1 MEKDYDFLYEA
12 NNVYRTKNY
21 IVKQIIGVRCS
32 EQENNV
38 MFSFDTYYRRTAKRN
53 RIYEKH
59 FRERKNKDGRHYIAI
74 PHTEKRYR
82 PRPKKREEVI
92 IVKDGNASDFP
103 VESTE
108 VIPNVNSAP
117 QNGNALSP
125 LEQIEVSGIREEP
138 EQPANILQSNE
149 RLMTKKEL
157 FNELY
162 QQYLHLKKSER
173 REKLMTALR
182 PHFKTDN
189 AVKNYVDS
197 NIERKRRNLIMRR
210 IRLTRKVNLQ
220 TFNYFVTFTFN
231 GKLHTEESFRKGL
244 KKTLANFASR
254 KGWKYVGVWER
265 SPEKQRLHFHGLFY
279 IPEGTMPGLLLE
291 KSDYSFKSHRRQIT
305 VQNTYFNE
313 RFGRSD
319 FEKIDDYTMLGNSV
333 AYLMKYL
340 EKTGEKIVYSKGLPQ
355 YFISDIMEDDIV
367 TTIGLE
373 DKKLLLFDDFTCWD
387 EEEYI
392 GTVNADTIAQL
403 RKSN

>member
-1 MEKDYDFLYEA
+1 MPYPECK
-12 NNVYRTKNY
+12 VY
-21 IVKQIIGVRCS
+21 S
-32 EQENNV
+32 
-38 MFSFDTYYRRTAKRN
+38 
-53 RIYEKH
+53 
-59 FRERKNKDGRHYIAI
+59 DGSHYIAI

-82 PRPKKREEVI
+82 PRPKKKEELIV
-92 IVKDGNASDFP
+92 VKDGNASGLP

-108 VIPNVNSAP
+108 VISKENSAP
-117 QNGNALSP
+117 QESDALLP
-125 LEQIEVSGIREEP
+125 LEKIAVTEELPQEVQSANLL
-138 EQPANILQSNE
+138 QPNE

-162 QQYLHLKKSER
+162 QQYLYLKKGER
-173 REKLMTALR
+173 REKLITALR
-182 PHFKTDN
+182 PYFKTDN
-189 AVKNYVDS
+189 AVKNYVDN

-231 GKLHTEESFRKGL
+231 GKLHTEESFRKCL

-279 IPEGTMPGLLLE
+279 IPEQTMPGLLFE
-291 KSDYSFKSHRRQIT
+291 KSDYSFKSRHRQIT

-319 FEKIDDYTMLGNSV
+319 FEKIEDYTMLGNSV

-355 YFISDIMEDDIV
+355 YFISDIMDEDVV

-373 DKKLLLFDDFTCWD
+373 DRKLLLFDDFECWD
-387 EEEYI
+387 E
-392 GTVNADTIAQL
+392 GVSVGKVSADTIAQL

>member
-1 MEKDYDFLYEA
+1 
-12 NNVYRTKNY
+12 
-21 IVKQIIGVRCS
+21 
-32 EQENNV
+32 
-38 MFSFDTYYRRTAKRN
+38 
-53 RIYEKH
+53 
-59 FRERKNKDGRHYIAI
+59 
-74 PHTEKRYR
+74 
-82 PRPKKREEVI
+82 
-92 IVKDGNASDFP
+92 
-103 VESTE
+103 
-108 VIPNVNSAP
+108 
-117 QNGNALSP
+117 
-125 LEQIEVSGIREEP
+125 
-138 EQPANILQSNE
+138 
-149 RLMTKKEL
+149 MTKKEL

-387 EEEYI
+387 EGEYI

>member
-1 MEKDYDFLYEA
+1 MPFPECK
-12 NNVYRTKNY
+12 VY
-21 IVKQIIGVRCS
+21 
-32 EQENNV
+32 
-38 MFSFDTYYRRTAKRN
+38 FD
-53 RIYEKH
+53 
-59 FRERKNKDGRHYIAI
+59 GSHYIAI
-74 PHTEKRYR
+74 PHTEKPYR
-82 PRPKKREEVI
+82 PRPKKREELITVRN
-92 IVKDGNASDFP
+92 GNASELP

-108 VIPNVNSAP
+108 VISKENSAP
-117 QNGNALSP
+117 QNGDALTP
-125 LEQIEVSGIREEP
+125 LEQIAVSGEHPKMEEP
-138 EQPANILQSNE
+138 EQPANILQPNE

-162 QQYLHLKKSER
+162 QQYLYLKKGER
-173 REKLMTALR
+173 WEKIMTALR
-182 PHFKTDN
+182 PYFKTDN

>member
-1 MEKDYDFLYEA
+1 MPYPECK
-12 NNVYRTKNY
+12 VY
-21 IVKQIIGVRCS
+21 S
-32 EQENNV
+32 
-38 MFSFDTYYRRTAKRN
+38 
-53 RIYEKH
+53 
-59 FRERKNKDGRHYIAI
+59 DGSHYIAI

-82 PRPKKREEVI
+82 PRPKKKEELIV
-92 IVKDGNASDFP
+92 VKDGNTSGLP
-103 VESTE
+103 VESTQ
-108 VIPNVNSAP
+108 VISKENSAP
-117 QNGNALSP
+117 QNSDALSP
-125 LEQIEVSGIREEP
+125 LEKIAVSGIREEP
-138 EQPANILQSNE
+138 EQPANILQPNE

-162 QQYLHLKKSER
+162 QQYLYLKKNER
-173 REKLMTALR
+173 RDKLIAALR
-182 PHFKTDN
+182 PYFKSDQ

-197 NIERKRRNLIMRR
+197 NIERKRRNLICRR
-210 IRLTRKVNLQ
+210 IRLTRKINLQ
-220 TFNYFVTFTFN
+220 TFTHFVTFTYD
-231 GKLHTEESFRKGL
+231 GKLHTEETFRKGL

-279 IPEGTMPGLLLE
+279 IPEGTMPGLLFE

-319 FEKIDDYTMLGNSV
+319 FEKIEDYTMLGSSV
-333 AYLMKYL
+333 SYLMKYL

-355 YFISDIMEDDIV
+355 YFISDIMDEDVV

-373 DKKLLLFDDFTCWD
+373 DRKLLLFDDFECWD
-387 EEEYI
+387 E
-392 GTVNADTIAQL
+392 GVSVGKVNADTIAQL

>member
-1 MEKDYDFLYEA
+1 MPYPECK
-12 NNVYRTKNY
+12 VY
-21 IVKQIIGVRCS
+21 S
-32 EQENNV
+32 
-38 MFSFDTYYRRTAKRN
+38 
-53 RIYEKH
+53 
-59 FRERKNKDGRHYIAI
+59 DGSHYIAI

-82 PRPKKREEVI
+82 PRPKKKEEI
-92 IVKDGNASDFP
+92 IVVKDGNASELP
-103 VESTE
+103 AESTE
-108 VIPNVNSAP
+108 AISKTNSAP
-117 QNGNALSP
+117 QDSDALSP
-125 LEQIEVSGIREEP
+125 LEKIAVTGELPQE
-138 EQPANILQSNE
+138 EQPANILQPNE

-162 QQYLHLKKSER
+162 QQYLYLKKSER
-173 REKLMTALR
+173 REKIMTALR
-182 PHFKTDN
+182 PYFKTDN

-244 KKTLANFASR
+244 KKTLANFAFR

-279 IPEGTMPGLLLE
+279 IPEGTMPELLIE
-291 KSDYSFKSHRRQIT
+291 KNDYSFKSRRRQIT

-319 FEKIDDYTMLGNSV
+319 FEKIEDYTMLGNSV

-355 YFISDIMEDDIV
+355 YFISDIMDDDVV

-387 EEEYI
+387 EGEYI
-392 GTVNADTIAQL
+392 GTVSKNTIKQM

>member
-1 MEKDYDFLYEA
+1 MPFPKCK
-12 NNVYRTKNY
+12 VY
-21 IVKQIIGVRCS
+21 
-32 EQENNV
+32 
-38 MFSFDTYYRRTAKRN
+38 FD
-53 RIYEKH
+53 
-59 FRERKNKDGRHYIAI
+59 GSHYIAI

-82 PRPKKREEVI
+82 PRPKKREEVF
-92 IVKDGNASDFP
+92 IVKDGNVSELP

-108 VIPNVNSAP
+108 VISKANSTP
-117 QNGNALSP
+117 QNGDVLSP
-125 LEQIEVSGIREEP
+125 LEKIADTGIREEP
-138 EQPANILQSNE
+138 EQSANLLQPNE

-162 QQYLHLKKSER
+162 QQYLYLKKSER
-173 REKLMTALR
+173 REKLIASLR
-182 PHFKTDN
+182 PYFKTVN

-220 TFNYFVTFTFN
+220 TFTHFVTFTFN
-231 GKLHTEESFRKGL
+231 GQLHTEEIFRKGL

-291 KSDYSFKSHRRQIT
+291 KSDYSFKSRRRQIT

-319 FEKIDDYTMLGNSV
+319 FEKIEDYTMLGNSV

-355 YFISDIMEDDIV
+355 YFISDVMDDDVV

-373 DKKLLLFDDFTCWD
+373 DRKLLLFDDFECWD
-387 EEEYI
+387 E
-392 GTVNADTIAQL
+392 GVSVGKVNGDTIAQL

>member
-1 MEKDYDFLYEA
+1 MPYPECK
-12 NNVYRTKNY
+12 VY
-21 IVKQIIGVRCS
+21 S
-32 EQENNV
+32 
-38 MFSFDTYYRRTAKRN
+38 
-53 RIYEKH
+53 
-59 FRERKNKDGRHYIAI
+59 DGSHYIAI

-82 PRPKKREEVI
+82 PRPKKREEI
-92 IVKDGNASDFP
+92 ITVRDGNVSVA
-103 VESTE
+103 ESPCKGE
-108 VIPNVNSAP
+108 QLIEDAGAP
-117 QNGNALSP
+117 QNSDALLP
-125 LEQIEVSGIREEP
+125 LEKIAVTEELP
-138 EQPANILQSNE
+138 QEEHLANILQPNE

-162 QQYLHLKKSER
+162 QQYLYLKNGER
-173 REKLMTALR
+173 RDKIIIALR
-182 PHFKTDN
+182 PYFKTDN

-210 IRLTRKVNLQ
+210 IRLTRKANLQ

-265 SPEKQRLHFHGLFY
+265 SPEKQRLHFHGLFF
-279 IPEGTMPGLLLE
+279 IPEQTMPGLLFE

-319 FEKIDDYTMLGNSV
+319 FEKIEDYTMLGSSV

-355 YFISDIMEDDIV
+355 YFISDIMDEDVV

-373 DKKLLLFDDFTCWD
+373 DKKLLLFDDFACWD
-387 EEEYI
+387 EGEYI
-392 GTVNADTIAQL
+392 GAVSKDTIKQM

>member
-1 MEKDYDFLYEA
+1 MPFPECK
-12 NNVYRTKNY
+12 VY
-21 IVKQIIGVRCS
+21 
-32 EQENNV
+32 
-38 MFSFDTYYRRTAKRN
+38 FD
-53 RIYEKH
+53 
-59 FRERKNKDGRHYIAI
+59 GSHYIAI

-291 KSDYSFKSHRRQIT
+291 KSDYSFKSHRRQIKI
-305 VQNTYFNE
+305 
-313 RFGRSD
+313 GRAH
-319 FEKIDDYTMLGNSV
+319 V
-333 AYLMKYL
+333 
-340 EKTGEKIVYSKGLPQ
+340 
-355 YFISDIMEDDIV
+355 
-367 TTIGLE
+367 
-373 DKKLLLFDDFTCWD
+373 
-387 EEEYI
+387 
-392 GTVNADTIAQL
+392 
-403 RKSN
+403 

>member
-1 MEKDYDFLYEA
+1 MPYPECK
-12 NNVYRTKNY
+12 VY
-21 IVKQIIGVRCS
+21 
-32 EQENNV
+32 
-38 MFSFDTYYRRTAKRN
+38 FD
-53 RIYEKH
+53 
-59 FRERKNKDGRHYIAI
+59 GSHYIAI

-82 PRPKKREEVI
+82 PRPKKQEEVI
-92 IVKDGNASDFP
+92 VVKEGNASELS

-108 VIPNVNSAP
+108 TKEMQSNSAP
-117 QNGNALSP
+117 QESDALSP
-125 LEQIEVSGIREEP
+125 LETIAVTGELPQE
-138 EQPANILQSNE
+138 EQPANILQPNE

-157 FNELY
+157 FDELY
-162 QQYLHLKKSER
+162 QQYLYLKKSER
-173 REKLMTALR
+173 REKLIAALR
-182 PHFKTDN
+182 PYFKTDN

-210 IRLTRKVNLQ
+210 IRLTSKVNLQ

-231 GKLHTEESFRKGL
+231 GKLHTEETFRKGL

-265 SPEKQRLHFHGLFY
+265 SPEKQRLHFHGLFN
-279 IPEGTMPGLLLE
+279 IPESTMPGLLFE

-319 FEKIDDYTMLGNSV
+319 FEKIEDYTMLGSSV

-355 YFISDIMEDDIV
+355 YFISDIMDEDVV

-373 DKKLLLFDDFTCWD
+373 DRKLLLFDDFECWD
-387 EEEYI
+387 E
-392 GTVNADTIAQL
+392 GVSVGKVNADTISQL

>member
-1 MEKDYDFLYEA
+1 MPFSECK
-12 NNVYRTKNY
+12 VY
-21 IVKQIIGVRCS
+21 
-32 EQENNV
+32 
-38 MFSFDTYYRRTAKRN
+38 FD
-53 RIYEKH
+53 
-59 FRERKNKDGRHYIAI
+59 GSHYIAI

-82 PRPKKREEVI
+82 PRPKKREEVTT
-92 IVKDGNASDFP
+92 VKPPAEIS
-103 VESTE
+103 E
-108 VIPNVNSAP
+108 VQANSAP
-117 QNGNALSP
+117 QESDALSP
-125 LEQIEVSGIREEP
+125 LEKIAVTGIQETEP
-138 EQPANILQSNE
+138 PANILQPNE
-149 RLMTKKEL
+149 RRMTKKEL

-279 IPEGTMPGLLLE
+279 IPEGTMPGLLFE

-355 YFISDIMEDDIV
+355 YFISDIMDEDVV

-387 EEEYI
+387 EGEYI

>member
-1 MEKDYDFLYEA
+1 MPYPECK
-12 NNVYRTKNY
+12 VY
-21 IVKQIIGVRCS
+21 S
-32 EQENNV
+32 
-38 MFSFDTYYRRTAKRN
+38 
-53 RIYEKH
+53 
-59 FRERKNKDGRHYIAI
+59 DGSHYIAI

-82 PRPKKREEVI
+82 PRPKKKEEVI
-92 IVKDGNASDFP
+92 VVKYGNTSELP

-108 VIPNVNSAP
+108 VIPKANSAP
-117 QNGNALSP
+117 QDSDALSP
-125 LEQIEVSGIREEP
+125 LEQIADTGLREEP
-138 EQPANILQSNE
+138 EQPANILQPNE

-162 QQYLHLKKSER
+162 QQYLYLKKSER
-173 REKLMTALR
+173 RDKIIIALR
-182 PHFKTDN
+182 PYFKTDN

-220 TFNYFVTFTFN
+220 TFTHFVTFTYD

-265 SPEKQRLHFHGLFY
+265 SPEKQRLHFHGLFF
-279 IPEGTMPGLLLE
+279 IPEQTMPGLLFE
-291 KSDYSFKSHRRQIT
+291 KSDYSFKSRRRQIT

-319 FEKIDDYTMLGNSV
+319 FEKIEDYTILGSSV

-355 YFISDIMEDDIV
+355 YFISDIMDGDVV

-373 DKKLLLFDDFTCWD
+373 DRKLLLFDDFECWD
-387 EEEYI
+387 E
-392 GTVNADTIAQL
+392 GVSVGKVNADTIAQL

>member
-1 MEKDYDFLYEA
+1 MPYPECK
-12 NNVYRTKNY
+12 VY
-21 IVKQIIGVRCS
+21 S
-32 EQENNV
+32 
-38 MFSFDTYYRRTAKRN
+38 
-53 RIYEKH
+53 
-59 FRERKNKDGRHYIAI
+59 DGSHYIAI

-82 PRPKKREEVI
+82 PRPKKKEELIV
-92 IVKDGNASDFP
+92 VKDGNTSGLP
-103 VESTE
+103 VESTQ
-108 VIPNVNSAP
+108 VISKENSAP
-117 QNGNALSP
+117 QNSDALSP
-125 LEQIEVSGIREEP
+125 LEKIAVSGIREEP
-138 EQPANILQSNE
+138 EQPANILQPNE

-162 QQYLHLKKSER
+162 QQYLYLKKNER
-173 REKLMTALR
+173 RDKLIAALR
-182 PHFKTDN
+182 PYFKSDQ

-197 NIERKRRNLIMRR
+197 NIERKRRNLICRR
-210 IRLTRKVNLQ
+210 IRLTRKINLQ

-279 IPEGTMPGLLLE
+279 IPEGTMPGLLFE

-319 FEKIDDYTMLGNSV
+319 FEKIEDYTMLGSSV
-333 AYLMKYL
+333 SYLMKYL

-355 YFISDIMEDDIV
+355 YFISDIMDEDVV

-373 DKKLLLFDDFTCWD
+373 DRKLLLFDDFECWD
-387 EEEYI
+387 E
-392 GTVNADTIAQL
+392 GVSVGKVNADTIAQL

>member
-1 MEKDYDFLYEA
+1 MPYPECKIY
-12 NNVYRTKNY
+12 
-21 IVKQIIGVRCS
+21 
-32 EQENNV
+32 
-38 MFSFDTYYRRTAKRN
+38 FD
-53 RIYEKH
+53 
-59 FRERKNKDGRHYIAI
+59 GSHYIAI

-82 PRPKKREEVI
+82 PRPKKKEEI
-92 IVKDGNASDFP
+92 ITVRDGNVSVA
-103 VESTE
+103 ESPCKGE
-108 VIPNVNSAP
+108 QLIDEASAP
-117 QNGNALSP
+117 QNGDTLLP
-125 LEQIEVSGIREEP
+125 LEKIAVSGIREEP
-138 EQPANILQSNE
+138 EQPAHILQPNE

-162 QQYLHLKKSER
+162 QQYLYLKKGER
-173 REKLMTALR
+173 REKIMTALR
-182 PHFKTDN
+182 PYFKTDN

-197 NIERKRRNLIMRR
+197 NIERKRRNLIMRH

-220 TFNYFVTFTFN
+220 AFNYFVTFTFN
-231 GKLHTEESFRKGL
+231 GKLHTEESFRKCL

-279 IPEGTMPGLLLE
+279 IPEGTMPELLIE
-291 KSDYSFKSHRRQIT
+291 KNDYSFKSRRRQIT

-319 FEKIDDYTMLGNSV
+319 FEKIEDYTMLGNSV

-355 YFISDIMEDDIV
+355 YFISDIMDDDVV

-387 EEEYI
+387 EGEYI
-392 GTVNADTIAQL
+392 GTVSKNTIKQM